1 MLRLQCL
8 VRLEHPNAQH
18 AIFFFLVLFGSLR
31 GQEQDAGGLAAGQF
45 REQVDGGLVA
55 GQF

>member
-1 MLRLQCL
+1 

-18 AIFFFLVLFGSLR
+18 TIFFFLMLFGGLR